1 VAALYANMNTLAKET
16 QMFMEGCSAGLQKKL
31 DRLQARDLVMRNMLA
46 LSAGVRKTLYWDL
59 WHDTSRRDDM
69 MHLMYAKSKLLEY
82 EGEKLTKRY
91 PLANAFERMAR
102 ELVGVQ
108 SVERIAIP
116 EKPALYVFEVKRAG
130 RTPLLVVWE
139 RRDAFSGEDQP
150 ADTFEWRW
158 TFPRASAIDA
168 LEETIPTT
176 VQDGH
181 VRLPVSVTPIFLEPA
196 VK

>member
-1 VAALYANMNTLAKET
+1 
-16 QMFMEGCSAGLQKKL
+16 
-31 DRLQARDLVMRNMLA
+31 
-46 LSAGVRKTLYWDL
+46 
-59 WHDTSRRDDM
+59 
-69 MHLMYAKSKLLEY
+69 
-82 EGEKLTKRY
+82 
-91 PLANAFERMAR
+91 MAR

-176 VQDGH
+176 VLDGH